1 MNQKIEFKKDCMLK
15 TYVSSITDI
24 SLTHDY
30 KILDEEI
37 SSEQYGIGFKKG
49 NEQLRDKI
57 QQTLDEMEADG
68 TIAKIASKYDSYG
81 VPGSLIKNN
90 NTTTNTT
97 N

>member
-1 MNQKIEFKKDCMLK
+1 
-15 TYVSSITDI
+15 
-24 SLTHDY
+24 
-30 KILDEEI
+30 
-37 SSEQYGIGFKKG
+37 
-49 NEQLRDKI
+49 
-57 QQTLDEMEADG
+57 MEADG